1 MSSPRKIDHPSFGSC
16 ELVPTIVAISW
27 KTPVSAETVRSNLS
41 GQALKVSTQTLPKP
55 KEKANGKGRDPRLG
69 DVNNSATL
77 TFVSGDAAPTDAA
90 LAKLRDNENID
101 WIAPVY
107 RAAKA
112 DEGPVS
118 FFAINPT
125 VLLLAADAFAV
136 AGDLVDK
143 SARINEQRSK
153 LLKGFV
159 VLDLPQG
166 NAIELAETIRKE
178 GGAAAAAGI
187 KFENIPYLS
196 PTTACSSCAGGGGN
210 GHHTVGKN
218 GGRCA
223 PAITDLIPNDTF
235 FPNQW
240 GLQRINA
247 PRSWPITEGDPN
259 IVIAVLDEGVE
270 LGHPD
275 LNLWPISYSTI
286 THLFD
291 GSPVNNHGTACAGI
305 ISSQIENATGAA
317 GLAGKCRVMAISTNW
332 ADTQI
337 AEGLYFAADN
347 GARIVSMSFGVYP
360 SWMIWDFALI
370 EAALEY
376 CQQKNVL
383 LVAATGN
390 ENQNVSRFPATDPR
404 TLGVGGSNR
413 DDVRKSVADNSAEPF
428 LGACFGT
435 DVEVVAP
442 CLELPT
448 TDRLGG
454 NGYTPTD
461 YDLFFNGTSAATPHV
476 AALAGLILSVNPDLT
491 NVEVRQIISETT
503 DKINQPAY
511 VYLPTAGKPFGT
523 WNNDVGYGRINAER
537 ALLVA
542 CAPHGGCKGDGPCGV
557 DIPVPD
563 VCCVSPCDPPWRP
576 DQHCFYW
583 YETKF
588 FRVPIGQDVPVP
600 RIAGDDVKLADR
612 NTATAIAFIDRN
624 LAATNFIEF
633 RITYEHKLC
642 LLGKQHGPLL
652 FTQTLLPGEKVTL
665 YHSDRYRR
673 VTTETNRFSVQTT
686 FAQYLSTIHQARVTN
701 TLEILA
707 DRLASEKGSASV
719 STGGG
724 LFGFL
729 GGPSGSASAQFSVTD
744 HNMLHVGVVSE
755 SFNQSVFQ
763 ASQMT
768 HSERSVVVSTF
779 EEKDIA
785 NVTARTIQNDNECR
799 AVTYFVRKVVELYAV
814 STRVSDISYRIVAGS
829 VPPEWH
835 SVNDIGFL
843 PPQVQQQIKN
853 TLNLLPKIGQVVE
866 RPHPISLPTDGTVY
880 DPELAH
886 CCSCEPERAA
896 AIAIRLEKQKAQAL
910 KECLEAQQLQL
921 EVERRK
927 LLLQA
932 GELAPFDVPPS
943 LLPAVPALL
952 QAAQAALPAVK
963 AALPPAS
970 ESH

>member
-1 MSSPRKIDHPSFGSC
+1 MSSPRRIDHPSFGSC

-27 KTPVSAETVRSNLS
+27 KSPVSAETVRSSLS
-41 GQALKVSTQTLPKP
+41 GQALKVSTETLSRP

-77 TFVSGDAAPTDAA
+77 TFISGDAAPTDAV
-90 LAKLRDNENID
+90 LNKLRDSGNIE

-112 DEGPVS
+112 DAGPVS

-125 VLLLAADAFAV
+125 VLLVAADAFAAV
-136 AGDLVDK
+136 DDLVDK
-143 SARINEQRSK
+143 SAKINEQRSK
-153 LLKGFV
+153 LLKNFV

-166 NAIELAETIRKE
+166 NAIELAETIRTKA
-178 GGAAAAAGI
+178 GDAAAAGI

-196 PTTACSSCAGGGGN
+196 PTTACSSCAAAAKGN

-270 LGHPD
+270 LAHPD

-390 ENQNVSRFPATDPR
+390 ENQSVSRFPATDPR

-413 DDVRKSVADNSAEPF
+413 ADVRKEVGDSSVEPF
-428 LGACFGT
+428 WGACFGP
-435 DVEVVAP
+435 DVDVVAP
-442 CLELPT
+442 CLEIPT

-503 DKINQPAY
+503 DKINQPTY
-511 VYLPTAGKPFGT
+511 VYLPTSGKPFGT

-542 CAPHGGCKGDGPCGV
+542 CAPHEGCKGDGPCGV
-557 DIPVPD
+557 DIPLPD

-576 DQHCFYW
+576 DESCFYW
-583 YETKF
+583 YETKI
-588 FRVPIGQDVPVP
+588 FRLPLEQENIPQPGSVSELLG
-600 RIAGDDVKLADR
+600 LADR
-612 NTATAIAFIDRN
+612 ISTIK
-624 LAATNFIEF
+624 NFIEF

-652 FTQTLLPGEKVTL
+652 YTQTLLPGEKVTL

-673 VTTETNRFSVQTT
+673 VTSETNRFSVQTT
-686 FAQYLSTIHQARVTN
+686 FSQFLSAIHQARVTN
-701 TLEILA
+701 SFEALA
-707 DRLASEKGSASV
+707 ERLSNDKTSS
-719 STGGG
+719 SISFGGG
-724 LFGFL
+724 LPAAL
-729 GGPSGSASAQFSVTD
+729 GGPTGSFSSQTSVTD
-744 HNMLHVGVVSE
+744 HSLLHVSSVSD
-755 SFNQSVFQ
+755 SFSQSVFQ

-768 HSERSVVVSTF
+768 HAERSTVVSTF
-779 EEKDIA
+779 EEKEIA
-785 NVTARTIQNDNECR
+785 NLTARTIQNDNECR
-799 AVTYFVRKVVELYAV
+799 AVTYFIRKVVELYAV
-814 STRVSDISYRIVAGS
+814 STRVSDISYRIIAGN

-843 PPQVQQQIKN
+843 PQQVQKQIRN
-853 TLNLLPKIGQVVE
+853 TLNLLPKVGQVVE
-866 RPHPISLPTDGTVY
+866 RPRPISLPTDGTVY

-927 LLLQA
+927 LLLQT
-932 GELAPFDVPPS
+932 GELAPFDVT
-943 LLPAVPALL
+943 PALL
-952 QAAQAALPAVK
+952 PSVSALLPSATAALPAAK
-963 AALPPAS
+963 AALPAAS
-970 ESH
+970 EPVG

>member
-1 MSSPRKIDHPSFGSC
+1 MATPRKIDHPSFGSC

-27 KTPVSAETVRSNLS
+27 KTPVSPETVRSNLS
-41 GQALKVSTQTLPKP
+41 EQALTVSTETLPKP
-55 KEKANGKGRDPRLG
+55 REKANGKGRDPRLG
-69 DVNNSATL
+69 EVNNSATL
-77 TFVSGDAAPTDAA
+77 TFVSGETASTDAA
-90 LAKLRDNENID
+90 LAKLRDNENIE

-125 VLLLAADAFAV
+125 VLLIAVDALAAVD
-136 AGDLVDK
+136 DLVDK

-153 LLKGFV
+153 LLKGYV
-159 VLDLPQG
+159 VLDLPKA
-166 NAIELAETIRKE
+166 NAIEVAETIRSK

-196 PTTACSSCAGGGGN
+196 PTTACSSCAAANGN
-210 GHHTVGKN
+210 GHHTTGKN
-218 GGRCA
+218 GKCA
-223 PAITDLIPNDTF
+223 PAVTDLIPNDTF
-235 FPNQW
+235 FPQQW
-240 GLQRINA
+240 GLHRINA

-286 THLFD
+286 THQFD

-317 GLAGKCRVMAISTNW
+317 GLAGKCKVMAISTNW

-360 SWMIWDFALI
+360 SWMIWDFGLI

-413 DDVRKSVADNSAEPF
+413 ADVRKQVGDSSIEPF
-428 LGACFGT
+428 WGACFGP
-435 DVEVVAP
+435 DVDVVAP
-442 CLELPT
+442 CLEIPT

-454 NGYTPTD
+454 NGYTPND

-476 AALAGLILSVNPDLT
+476 AALAGLILSVNPNLT

-511 VYLPTAGKPFGT
+511 VYLPTAGKPFGA

-542 CAPHGGCKGDGPCGV
+542 CAPTGGCKGEGPCGV
-557 DIPVPD
+557 DIPLPD

-576 DQHCFYW
+576 DEQCFYW

-588 FRVPIGQDVPVP
+588 FRVPLTQDLSLRSSV
-600 RIAGDDVKLADR
+600 DDAKLAER
-612 NTATAIAFIDRN
+612 NSATAVAFLDRN
-624 LAATNFIEF
+624 LLSATNFIEF

-652 FTQTLLPGEKVTL
+652 YTQTLLPGEKVTL

-673 VTTETNRFSVQTT
+673 VTSETNRFSVQTT
-686 FAQYLSTIHQARVTN
+686 FAQYLSAIHQARVTN
-701 TLEILA
+701 SLEILA
-707 DRLASEKGSASV
+707 DRLGTEKGSSSV
-719 STGGG
+719 SVGGG

-729 GGPSGSASAQFSVTD
+729 GGPSGGASAQFSVTD

-779 EEKDIA
+779 EEKEIA

-799 AVTYFVRKVVELYAV
+799 AVTYFIRKVVELYAV
-814 STRVSDISYRIVAGS
+814 STRVSDISYRIVAGNA
-829 VPPEWH
+829 PPEWH
-835 SVNDIGFL
+835 STDDIEFL
-843 PPQVQQQIKN
+843 PPQVQRQFRS
-853 TLNLLPKIGQVVE
+853 TLNRLPKVGQVVE
-866 RPHPISLPTDGTVY
+866 RPRPISLPTDGTVY

-927 LLLQA
+927 LLLQR
-932 GELAPFDVPPS
+932 GELGSFDASPA
-943 LLPAVPALL
+943 LLPAHPALL
-952 QAAQAALPAVK
+952 PAAKAALPAAV
-963 AALPPAS
+963 S
-970 ESH
+970 ERLLSE